1 MVMKSWCLGK
11 LHSGTS
17 SRLAF
22 PWNSCLRP
30 PFIWWLERRPLT
42 PVCPFWN
49 IRPHILANP
58 VSLEG
63 LGARYTTTLPY
74 SSPGPERE
82 TPHAAP
88 TALRL
93 MDISFH
99 PLAQPLA
106 MLPFDI
112 LSCVP
117 TARRGVRVLS
127 AQPWGSPQPTD
138 LSTISDCLCS

>member
-1 MVMKSWCLGK
+1 MLREASQWHILP
-11 LHSGTS
+11 SGPS
-17 SRLAF
+17 LELLL
-22 PWNSCLRP
+22 WP

-42 PVCPFWN
+42 PVCPFWD

-63 LGARYTTTLPY
+63 LGARCTTTLPY

-82 TPHAAP
+82 TPPATP
-88 TALRL
+88 IALRL

-112 LSCVP
+112 LACVP
-117 TARRGVRVLS
+117 TARRWCQGAVCPAL
-127 AQPWGSPQPTD
+127 GFSPAHRP
-138 LSTISDCLCS
+138 LHHL